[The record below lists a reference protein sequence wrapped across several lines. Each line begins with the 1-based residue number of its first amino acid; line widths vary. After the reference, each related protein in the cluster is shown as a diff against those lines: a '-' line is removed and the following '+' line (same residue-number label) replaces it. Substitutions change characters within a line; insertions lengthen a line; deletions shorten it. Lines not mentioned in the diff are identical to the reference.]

1 MRKYWTTGEIT
12 RLERLVRADKT
23 ANEIATILGRT
34 PHSIYNQKKQLK
46 ICNSFTRNEW
56 TQAEITRLGKL
67 VNARMPVKQIAR
79 IMGKTT
85 ASINSRKARINLK
98 KPPRLSPKVPL
109 HIAEVIKFKMAGWK
123 LKEIA
128 AVYRCSESQVS
139 DVLCKNGIIWFMRG
153 KPNYETQTYQRWDE
167 IDLARMRRACK
178 RGYTL
183 DEICALFPYR
193 SLKAVRERINQ
204 MTRYW
209 DRRYTLDA
217 QAKARML

>member
-46 ICNSFTRNEW
+46 ICNSFKRNEW
-56 TQAEITRLGKL
+56 TQAEITRLEKL
-67 VNARMPVKQIAR
+67 VNSRMPVKQIAR

-85 ASINSRKARINLK
+85 ASINSRKSRINLK
-98 KPPRLSPKVPL
+98 KPPKLSPKVPL
-109 HIAEVIKFKMAGWK
+109 HLAEIIKFKMAGWK

-128 AVYRCSESQVS
+128 AVYDCTVS
-139 DVLCKNGIIWFMRG
+139 LVSSILCDNGFIGFMRG
-153 KPNYETQTYQRWDE
+153 GREYRTETYQRWDE

-209 DRRYTLDA
+209 YRRYTLNA
-217 QAKARML
+217 QAKARM